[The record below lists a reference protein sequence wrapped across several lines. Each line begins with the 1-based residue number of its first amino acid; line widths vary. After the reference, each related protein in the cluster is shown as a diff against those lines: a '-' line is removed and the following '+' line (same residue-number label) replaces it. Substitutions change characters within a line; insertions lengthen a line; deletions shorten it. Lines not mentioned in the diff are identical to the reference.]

1 MCTRHGK
8 RSFGDQTNNAG
19 AWYFPFQVSTYSLSS
34 SFSLDIL
41 PPSLWWGTVSPPVS
55 FTRCIPRLLF
65 AVLLTGDTLEPM
77 TRRVFIL
84 NNCKA
89 AVKGAPADSKD
100 SSHPDL
106 DVPRGSAAAHQLC
119 ASSLASHSTHLRPR
133 RGKNLI
139 PRTGMSHLTE
149 EEEMRSPA
157 VQERRGRSARKRSTC
172 TQVLHLSPFCHPLL

>member
-1 MCTRHGK
+1 M
-8 RSFGDQTNNAG
+8 
-19 AWYFPFQVSTYSLSS
+19 
-34 SFSLDIL
+34 
-41 PPSLWWGTVSPPVS
+41 SPPVS
-55 FTRCIPRLLF
+55 FTRSIPRLLF

-77 TRRVFIL
+77 TRHVFIL

-106 DVPRGSAAAHQLC
+106 NVPRGSAAAHQLC

-139 PRTGMSHLTE
+139 PRTGMSHLTD
-149 EEEMRSPA
+149 EEEMLLPL
-157 VQERRGRSARKRSTC
+157 QYRRGGEGAHANVPHAHRFYIYLLSVTLFCSTHTHC
-172 TQVLHLSPFCHPLL
+172 KQSSSCYTPSHLSL